1 MSVVFNAVIKI
12 DENEKWFIELTDTV
26 DGRVKI
32 CKDLD
37 EFATNVEELGQDY
50 GGHVDEVQWSK
61 DDDVP
66 PFIIDEIRIK
76 MAEQRA
82 KIEEQTGEPI
92 TPYATKK
99 EE

>member
-12 DENEKWFIELTDTV
+12 DENEQWFIELTDTV

-50 GGHVDEVQWSK
+50 GGHVDEVKWSK
-61 DDDVP
+61 DEDVP